1 MSGEAIGDFFVL
13 EPNQNLL
20 SQFAERLFISSE
32 FIDAINSSTYG
43 TKMPRVN
50 WEYFSSMSIP
60 LPPKHEQIQISNYLV
75 TAIEEMDELIATSI
89 NAVDLLEER
98 RSALI
103 SAAVTG
109 QIDVRNYQPK
119 EAV

>member
-20 SQFAERLFISSE
+20 SEFAERLLICSE

-43 TKMPRVN
+43 TKMPRVS
-50 WEYFSSMSIP
+50 WEYFSTMSIP
-60 LPPKHEQIQISNYLV
+60 LPPRSEQLQISNYLES
-75 TAIEEMDELIATSI
+75 AIKEMDDLIAKS
-89 NAVDLLEER
+89 NHAVALLQER
-98 RSALI
+98 RTALI

-109 QIDVRNYQPK
+109 QIDVRNSYGN
-119 EAV
+119 